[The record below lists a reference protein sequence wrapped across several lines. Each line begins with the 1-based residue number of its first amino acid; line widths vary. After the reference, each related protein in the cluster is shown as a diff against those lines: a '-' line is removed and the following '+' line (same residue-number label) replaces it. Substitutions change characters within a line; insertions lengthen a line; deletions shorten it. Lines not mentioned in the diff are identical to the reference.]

1 MKISERARHTAP
13 SPTLGITA
21 RARQMR
27 AQGIDVISFGAGE
40 PDFDTPEPIKEAA
53 IAALAAGDTKYT
65 PSSGTEALRAAI
77 CEKLRRDNGLS
88 FQPNEVIVSV
98 GAKHSL
104 YNLMQAVLD
113 PGDEVIVPA
122 PYWVS
127 YPEQVKLAGG
137 IPVVVT
143 APESDGFRV
152 TAAAIESV
160 VTPRTR
166 MLIVNSPSNPTGAA
180 IPEEELRRIAALA
193 VERDLI
199 VVSDEIYEKLT
210 YDGQRHT
217 SIAAFG
223 EEIKARTLTVNGFS
237 KAYAM
242 TGWRLGYVAG
252 DKTVVAAMG
261 RIQDQSTSNATSFV
275 QAGGL
280 AALIGPQDAVER
292 MRRAFEER
300 RNVIVDRLNAISGI
314 RCVKPDGA
322 FYVFPNVASLY
333 TAAIPDSDALAEH
346 LLAEARIAVVPGS
359 GFGAADNIR
368 LSYATSMEQIQEGL
382 HRLEA
387 AAASLR
393 SRGQGSG
400 VRGQ

>member
-1 MKISERARHTAP
+1 MKISERARNTAP

-27 AQGIDVISFGAGE
+27 AQGIDIISFGAGE
-40 PDFDTPEPIKEAA
+40 PDFDTPEPIKQAA

-77 CEKLRRDNGLS
+77 CEKLRRDNDLS
-88 FQPNEVIVSV
+88 YQPNEVIASV
-98 GAKHSL
+98 GAKHTL
-104 YNLMQAVLD
+104 YNIMQAILD
-113 PGDEVIVPA
+113 PGDEVIIPA

-137 IPVVVT
+137 VPVFVP
-143 APESDGFRV
+143 APESDSFRV
-152 TAAAIESV
+152 TAAAIRTAL
-160 VTPRTR
+160 TPRTR
-166 MLIVNSPSNPTGAA
+166 MLVVNSPSNPTGAA
-180 IPEEELRRIAALA
+180 IPEAELRRIAALA

-199 VVSDEIYEKLT
+199 VVSDEIYEKLIYGDT
-210 YDGQRHT
+210 RHT

-223 EEIKARTLTVNGFS
+223 AEIKARTLTVNGFS

-252 DKTVVAAMG
+252 DKSVVAAMG
-261 RIQDQSTSNATSFV
+261 RIQDQSTSNPTSFV
-275 QAGGL
+275 QAGGV
-280 AALIGPQDAVER
+280 AALTGPQDAVEQ
-292 MRRAFEER
+292 MRRAFQER
-300 RNVIVDRLNAISGI
+300 RDLIVERLNAIAGV

-322 FYVFPNVASLY
+322 FYVFPNVAALF
-333 TAAIPDSDALAEH
+333 TAQVANSDALAEH

-359 GFGAADNIR
+359 GFGAPEYIR
-368 LSYATSMEQIQEGL
+368 LSYATSMEQIEAGL
-382 HRLEA
+382 NRLAA

-393 SRGQGSG
+393 ARGQESG
-400 VRGQ
+400 LRV